1 MIVPFP
7 MFKEAEMNK
16 LKGIFLTLTA
26 NHKLNAARRQL
37 AWCPFTVSCLL
48 PVYQSR
54 HRAGMPTDV
63 VRLSFQDRRTEKE
76 GFISLIK
83 FSEILIL
90 ILLQNIPIQF
100 PQSLHF

>member
-1 MIVPFP
+1 

-26 NHKLNAARRQL
+26 DHKLAAAWSQLARR
-37 AWCPFTVSCLL
+37 PFTVSCLL

-54 HRAGMPTDV
+54 HGEGMPTDA
-63 VRLSFQDRRTEKE
+63 LAPSFQDTATQKE

-83 FSEILIL
+83 FSEVL
-90 ILLQNIPIQF
+90 F
-100 PQSLHF
+100 F